1 MNKIEDYIK
10 NLKLDKKT
18 IIIFLAGIL
27 GIVIIFLSEID
38 FDRNKENEQEDNQT
52 KNDYCLQ
59 LEKKMEN
66 FIENIDGA
74 GKTRV
79 IITLSETTEYI
90 YAKDGKEIRK
100 NDEKNDDET
109 LENKYVIIENDNINS
124 GLLIKTIEPK
134 IRGVAISCEGGD
146 NTKVQQQIYS
156 AVSAVLNI
164 NSSKISISKLSSLE
178 VGNEK

>member
-1 MNKIEDYIK
+1 MKKIKEYIK
-10 NLKLDKKT
+10 NLKIDKKT
-18 IIIFLAGIL
+18 IFVFVAGIL

-38 FDRNKENEQEDNQT
+38 FNVNKESEKEDDNID
-52 KNDYCLQ
+52 NDYCLQ
-59 LEKKMEN
+59 LEKKMED

-90 YAKDGKEIRK
+90 YAKDGKEVRK
-100 NDEKNDDET
+100 NNEKNDDET
-109 LENKYVIIENDNINS
+109 LENEYVIIENNNINS

-134 IRGVAISCEGGD
+134 IRGIAISCEGGD
-146 NTKVQQQIYS
+146 NIKVQQQIYS

-164 NSSKISISKLSSLE
+164 NTSRISISKLSSLE
-178 VGNEK
+178 VVNEK

>member
-1 MNKIEDYIK
+1 MKKLESYIK
-10 NLKLDKKT
+10 NLKLDKKNVFVF
-18 IIIFLAGIL
+18 IAGIL
-27 GIVIIFLSEID
+27 GIIIIFLSEKD
-38 FDRNKENEQEDNQT
+38 FSKNIESEKEEGNT
-52 KNDYCLQ
+52 TIDYCLQ
-59 LEKKMEN
+59 LEKKMED

-90 YAKDGKEIRK
+90 YAKDGKEVRK
-100 NDEKNDDET
+100 NNDKNDDET
-109 LENKYVIIENDNINS
+109 LENKHVIIENNNINS

-134 IRGVAISCEGGD
+134 IRGIAISCEGGD

-164 NSSKISISKLSSLE
+164 NTSRISISKLSSLE
-178 VGNEK
+178 VENEK

>member
-1 MNKIEDYIK
+1 MIKLENYIK

-18 IIIFLAGIL
+18 LVVFIAGFIGII
-27 GIVIIFLSEID
+27 IIFLSEID
-38 FDRNKENEQEDNQT
+38 FTKTEDDDKNIVNNE
-52 KNDYCLQ
+52 NDYCQQ
-59 LEKKMEN
+59 LEKKMED
-66 FIENIDGA
+66 FIEKIDGA
-74 GKTRV
+74 GETKV

-100 NDEKNDDET
+100 SNENNDDET

-134 IRGVAISCEGGD
+134 IRGIAISCEGGD

-164 NSSKISISKLSSLE
+164 NTSRISISKLSSLE
-178 VGNEK
+178 VADEK

>member
-1 MNKIEDYIK
+1 MKKIKEYIK

-18 IIIFLAGIL
+18 IFVFVAGIL

-38 FDRNKENEQEDNQT
+38 FNVNKESEKEDDNID
-52 KNDYCLQ
+52 NDYCLQ
-59 LEKKMEN
+59 LEKKMED

-90 YAKDGKEIRK
+90 YAKDGKEVRK
-100 NDEKNDDET
+100 NNEKNDDET
-109 LENKYVIIENDNINS
+109 LENEYVIIENNNINS

-134 IRGVAISCEGGD
+134 IRGIAISCEGGD
-146 NTKVQQQIYS
+146 NIKVQQQIYS

-164 NSSKISISKLSSLE
+164 NTSRISISKLSSLE
-178 VGNEK
+178 VVNEK

>member
-1 MNKIEDYIK
+1 MKKIKEYIK

-18 IIIFLAGIL
+18 IFVFIAGFL
-27 GIVIIFLSEID
+27 GIMIIFLSEID
-38 FDRNKENEQEDNQT
+38 FTANKQNEKENDSIE
-52 KNDYCLQ
+52 NDYCLQ
-59 LEKKMEN
+59 LEKKMED

-90 YAKDGKEIRK
+90 YAKDGKEVRK
-100 NDEKNDDET
+100 NNEKNDDET
-109 LENKYVIIENDNINS
+109 LENEYVIIENDNINS

-134 IRGVAISCEGGD
+134 IRGIAISCEGGD

-164 NSSKISISKLSSLE
+164 NTSRISITKLSSLE
-178 VGNEK
+178 VVNEK

>member
-100 NDEKNDDET
+100 NDET

-178 VGNEK
+178 VVNEK

>member
-1 MNKIEDYIK
+1 MKKIEEYIK
-10 NLKLDKKT
+10 KLKLDKKS
-18 IIIFLAGIL
+18 IFIFVAGIL
-27 GIVIIFLSEID
+27 GIVIIFLSEIN
-38 FDRNKENEQEDNQT
+38 FTINKEYEKEADNVE
-52 KNDYCLQ
+52 NDYCLQ
-59 LEKKMEN
+59 LEKKMED

-100 NDEKNDDET
+100 NNEKNDDET
-109 LENKYVIIENDNINS
+109 LENKHVIIENDNINS
-124 GLLIKTIEPK
+124 GLLVKTIEPK
-134 IRGVAISCEGGD
+134 IRGIAISCEGGD

-164 NSSKISISKLSSLE
+164 NTSRISISKLSSLE
-178 VGNEK
+178 VVNEK

>member
-1 MNKIEDYIK
+1 MKKIKEYIK

-18 IIIFLAGIL
+18 IFVFVAGIL
-27 GIVIIFLSEID
+27 GIVIIFLSEMD
-38 FDRNKENEQEDNQT
+38 FNVNKESEKEDDNID
-52 KNDYCLQ
+52 NDYCLQ
-59 LEKKMEN
+59 LEKKMED

-90 YAKDGKEIRK
+90 YAKDGKEVRK
-100 NDEKNDDET
+100 NNEKNDDET
-109 LENKYVIIENDNINS
+109 LENEYVIIENNNINS

-134 IRGVAISCEGGD
+134 IRGIAISCEGGD
-146 NTKVQQQIYS
+146 NIKVQQQIYS

-164 NSSKISISKLSSLE
+164 NTSRISISKLSSLE
-178 VGNEK
+178 VVNEK

>member
-1 MNKIEDYIK
+1 MKKIEEYIK

-18 IIIFLAGIL
+18 IFVFVAGIL
-27 GIVIIFLSEID
+27 GILIIFLSEID
-38 FDRNKENEQEDNQT
+38 FTVKKENEKEDNIE
-52 KNDYCLQ
+52 KDYCLQ
-59 LEKKMEN
+59 LEQKMED

-74 GKTRV
+74 GKTKV

-100 NDEKNDDET
+100 NNEKNDDET

-124 GLLIKTIEPK
+124 GLLVKTIEPK
-134 IRGVAISCEGGD
+134 IRGIAISCEGGD
-146 NTKVQQQIYS
+146 NSKVQQQIYS

-164 NSSKISISKLSSLE
+164 NTSRISITKLSSLE
-178 VGNEK
+178 VVNEK

>member
-1 MNKIEDYIK
+1 
-10 NLKLDKKT
+10 
-18 IIIFLAGIL
+18 
-27 GIVIIFLSEID
+27 
-38 FDRNKENEQEDNQT
+38 
-52 KNDYCLQ
+52 
-59 LEKKMEN
+59 MEN

-178 VGNEK
+178 VVNEK